1 MGGVLDLEGLSFD
14 YTFQFLVFHSQTS
27 KKYEKMGSP
36 IKRPSSRENSF
47 PLKKKIFFF
56 LTRLNSRVTS

>member
-27 KKYEKMGSP
+27 KKYEKMGSGLA
-36 IKRPSSRENSF
+36 ISYLCFISLESTYSG
-47 PLKKKIFFF
+47 I
-56 LTRLNSRVTS
+56 S